1 VQVRCLL
8 EGVPVEDIL
17 ADWHG
22 LLQEY
27 MQRWQL
33 DRSKVHTSTCASV
46 RFACI
51 QLNLPCVVLH
61 QVDVP
66 ACAAGSST
74 IPCVCLPA
82 KGAVKDLWSCV
93 RTARGALRV
102 NA

>member
-33 DRSKVHTSTCASV
+33 DRSKVRQRSYGQCPYAMM
-46 RFACI
+46 AG
-51 QLNLPCVVLH
+51 LDLH
-61 QVDVP
+61 EP
-66 ACAAGSST
+66 AAA
-74 IPCVCLPA
+74 
-82 KGAVKDLWSCV
+82 
-93 RTARGALRV
+93 
-102 NA
+102 